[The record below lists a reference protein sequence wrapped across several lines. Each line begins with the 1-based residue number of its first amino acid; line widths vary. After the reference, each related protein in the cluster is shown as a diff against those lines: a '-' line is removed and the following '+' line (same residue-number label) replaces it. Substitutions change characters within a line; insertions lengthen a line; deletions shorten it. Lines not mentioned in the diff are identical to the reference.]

1 MKILK
6 IILLV
11 LALNYSGFSFA
22 AVNGK
27 WVNTGNSIYNLNLY
41 SEIIPVCESDPTDGL
56 GAYIWLRKYDVLNSI
71 TIDFV
76 ADEDCRDFYKGLV
89 DFIDSSN
96 SYWSW

>member
-56 GAYIWLRKYDVLNSI
+56 GAYIWLDKYGDLEGTRIN
-71 TIDFV
+71 FV
-76 ADEDCRDFYKGLV
+76 ADEDCRGFYNDVV
-89 DFIDSSN
+89 DFLDSSD
-96 SYWSW
+96 SYWSF